1 MPELIIW
8 VFRQSAT
15 VYYNNGIL
23 GNRGT
28 SVYISLRT
36 SIRRK
41 YGSIPKKDSRVV
53 LILGIVLF
61 FTSLMLIPSTVISI
75 HHGEKYWPF
84 AVPAV
89 IGIVLSLY
97 MILKYRLPNDIRPA
111 DGLMMMFSVWILLF
125 LFGTLPFLFS
135 GFSLTDAIFE
145 SVSGFS
151 TTGATIITDVEAA
164 PSGILLWRA
173 ISNWIGGIIIVMMF
187 MFIIPMVVSGGRGLL
202 KNEMSGSGGG
212 NLTVKLGSAARQFII
227 MYAML
232 TAIFTLILYIQNVS
246 LLDSVTI
253 AMSSIS
259 IGGFL
264 NTNDSMAS
272 YSMMVKISV
281 IVFML
286 ISASNFYLHYRALFK
301 GDFRGYRRSEE
312 FRIMILW
319 FMIIS
324 LFMLLQAVISDQWNE
339 MGGSDGDKI
348 VDIIFSI
355 VSVGTTSGFSTV
367 DFTSKEWWSFVDLS
381 LFMILM
387 FIGGSAGSTSGGV
400 KISRVIITVKSLFN
414 EIRQEVHPNAVYTVR
429 YDGNVV
435 PKEVVHSA
443 MVVVT
448 AFLIVTGV
456 GAALF
461 NIIMGLDDAVY
472 LSVAMV
478 TNTGTGSGSLFSN
491 YEDLPIWAKYLS
503 CILMFLGRME
513 ILAILAVFTP
523 GFWLEFVGRSEINR
537 TKEKFLV
544 ITRIR
549 EFRKKK
555 RSQNDDRLINE
566 VIEDD
571 GPMEIT
577 ESEAEAED

>member
-1 MPELIIW
+1 M
-8 VFRQSAT
+8 
-15 VYYNNGIL
+15 
-23 GNRGT
+23 
-28 SVYISLRT
+28 YISLRT

-41 YGSIPKKDSRVV
+41 YESIPKKDSRVI

-61 FTSLMLIPSTVISI
+61 FTSLMLIPSTVISVQG
-75 HHGEKYWPF
+75 GEDFWPF
-84 AVPAV
+84 AIPAA

-97 MILKYRLPNDIRPA
+97 MVLKYRLPNDIRPA
-111 DGLMMMFSVWILLF
+111 DGLMMMFSVWVLLF
-125 LFGTLPFLFS
+125 FFGTLPFLIS
-135 GFSLTDAIFE
+135 GFSFTDSIFE
-145 SVSGFS
+145 SVSGFT
-151 TTGATIITDVEAA
+151 TTGATIIVDVAAA
-164 PSGILLWRA
+164 PRGLLLWRV

-187 MFIIPMVVSGGRGLL
+187 MFIIPMVISGGRGLL

-212 NLTVKLGSAARQFII
+212 NLTVKLGSAARQFIL
-227 MYAML
+227 MYVIL
-232 TAIFTLILYIQNVS
+232 TAIFTLILYLMPDVS
-246 LLDSVTI
+246 LFDSVTI

-281 IVFML
+281 IVFMI

-312 FRIMILW
+312 FRMMILW
-319 FMIIS
+319 FLIIS
-324 LFMLLQAVISDQWNE
+324 LLMLFQASLSGEWENVE
-339 MGGSDGDKI
+339 GTDGEKI
-348 VDIIFSI
+348 VDIIFSV

-367 DFTSKEWWSFVDLS
+367 DFTSEEWWSFVDLS

-400 KISRVIITVKSLFN
+400 KISRVIITMKTLFN

-429 YDGNVV
+429 YDKNVV
-435 PKEVVHSA
+435 PHEVVHSA

-448 AFLIVTGV
+448 AFLLVIGV
-456 GAALF
+456 GAAFF
-461 NIIMGLDDAVY
+461 NIIMHLDDAVY

-478 TNTGTGSGSLFSN
+478 TNTGTGSGTLFSN
-491 YEDLPIWAKYLS
+491 YTDLPIWAKYLS

-544 ITRIR
+544 ISRIK

-555 RSQNDDRLINE
+555 RSQDEDHPINE

-577 ESEAEAED
+577 EAEAEE

>member
-1 MPELIIW
+1 M
-8 VFRQSAT
+8 
-15 VYYNNGIL
+15 
-23 GNRGT
+23 
-28 SVYISLRT
+28 YISLRT

-41 YGSIPKKDSRVV
+41 YESIPKKDSRVI

-75 HHGEKYWPF
+75 QSGEKYWPF
-84 AVPAV
+84 AIPAA

-125 LFGTLPFLFS
+125 FFGTLPFLLS
-135 GFSLTDAIFE
+135 GFTFTNSLFE

-164 PSGILLWRA
+164 PRGLLLWRA

-187 MFIIPMVVSGGRGLL
+187 MFLIPMVVSGGRGLL

-227 MYAML
+227 MYAIL
-232 TAIFTLILYIQNVS
+232 TAIFTLILYIQNVT

-281 IVFML
+281 IVFMV

-312 FRIMILW
+312 FKIMILW
-319 FMIIS
+319 FLVIS
-324 LFMLLQAVISDQWNE
+324 LLMLLQAAVSGEWENVEGADNE
-339 MGGSDGDKI
+339 KI
-348 VDIIFSI
+348 VDIIFSV

-367 DFTSKEWWSFVDLS
+367 DFTSEEWWSFIDLS

-429 YDGNVV
+429 YDKNAV
-435 PKEVVHSA
+435 PQEVVHSA

-448 AFLIVTGV
+448 AFLLVIGV
-456 GAALF
+456 GAAFF
-461 NIIMGLDDAVY
+461 NIIMHLDDAVY

-478 TNTGTGSGSLFSN
+478 TNTGTGSGALFSN
-491 YEDLPIWAKYLS
+491 YESLPIWAKYLS
-503 CILMFLGRME
+503 CVLMFLGRME
-513 ILAILAVFTP
+513 ILAILAIFTP
-523 GFWLEFVGRSEINR
+523 GFWLEFVGRSSLNK

-544 ITRIR
+544 VSRIR

-555 RSQNDDRLINE
+555 RSQYEDHLINE

-577 ESEAEAED
+577 EAEDEAERARTP